1 MKENSEISNVF
12 PLSLSVFV
20 SSFIFYFKV
29 FTLKLLSA
37 FALRGFKDLQGIILL
52 IITLPF

>member
-37 FALRGFKDLQGIILL
+37 FALRGFKDLQGILL
-52 IITLPF
+52 ILTLPF